1 MPMKSDIIKLKS
13 IDQNKIANF
22 IEENFQGK
30 TFCAYDVFAKLRNP
44 DEKLDR
50 KAYQRYL
57 VAISKT
63 IKRMVE
69 EKKLVF
75 VGYKEGKGPIMKKM
89 YNITYTFIVSTSTVK

>member
-1 MPMKSDIIKLKS
+1 MRSDVVKIKGVEQS
-13 IDQNKIANF
+13 KIANF
-22 IEENFQGK
+22 IEENFRDK
-30 TFCAYDVFAKLRNP
+30 IFCAYDVFAKLRSP

-89 YNITYTFIVSTSTVK
+89 YKLVE

>member
-1 MPMKSDIIKLKS
+1 MRSDVVKIKG
-13 IDQNKIANF
+13 IEQNKIANF
-22 IEENFQGK
+22 IEENFRGK

-44 DEKLDR
+44 EEKLDR

-69 EKKLVF
+69 EKRLVF

-89 YNITYTFIVSTSTVK
+89 YRVIE